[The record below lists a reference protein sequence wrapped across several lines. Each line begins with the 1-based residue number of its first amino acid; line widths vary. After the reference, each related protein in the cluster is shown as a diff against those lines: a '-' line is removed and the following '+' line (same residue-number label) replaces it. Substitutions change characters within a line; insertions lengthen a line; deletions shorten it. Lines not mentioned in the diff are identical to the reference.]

1 MRKNTTFSVSELSK
15 LAGVSVR
22 TLHHYDQV
30 GLLKPHRR
38 LANGYRDYT
47 YDHLIT
53 LQQIIIYR
61 ELDFSINDIQQ
72 LLNAEDFDLL
82 SALESQKTLLL
93 ERQKKTNAMINS
105 IEATMTNIQ
114 GKRNVDIIFEDLPK
128 EKLELWDNLSKD
140 ALGISFSSVV
150 QRVSGNLSEDQ
161 ARCLKEE
168 NEALAKEYVDH
179 INFPIESR
187 EIQDLVRRFIQ
198 LSSSMMQGASMGVM
212 DYEKTIFSAEKMMND
227 PLSQEIYSIYHQ
239 DFAHHLGRAML
250 YFAEHNLKGSLE
262 RA

>member
-1 MRKNTTFSVSELSK
+1 
-15 LAGVSVR
+15 
-22 TLHHYDQV
+22 
-30 GLLKPHRR
+30 
-38 LANGYRDYT
+38 
-47 YDHLIT
+47 
-53 LQQIIIYR
+53 

-93 ERQKKTNAMINS
+93 ERQKKTNAMLNS

-198 LSSSMMQGASMGVM
+198 LSSSMMQGASMG
-212 DYEKTIFSAEKMMND
+212 
-227 PLSQEIYSIYHQ
+227 
-239 DFAHHLGRAML
+239 
-250 YFAEHNLKGSLE
+250 
-262 RA
+262 